1 MRLEQG
7 GALRDIP
14 AERATAEGEPGQL
27 DPAARLVSREALT
40 HRLAGTGGATR

>member
-14 AERATAEGEPGQL
+14 AERAAAEGEAGEFGS
-27 DPAARLVSREALT
+27 ASRLVGREALT